1 MDIASAVT
9 NVGFPIALAIYLL
22 TRFEKKMDALENSIV
37 GKDGILD
44 KLDDVKGAIKDN
56 KRAVKANYVGKVKGE
71 KYVQ

>member
-22 TRFEKKMDALENSIV
+22 TRFEKKMETLENSII

-44 KLDDVKGAIKDN
+44 KLDDVKNGLKENRKAT
-56 KRAVKANYVGKVKGE
+56 KANYVGKVKGQ
-71 KYVQ
+71 KYV